1 MSKCEL
7 LALQLSVIIYLLH
20 IFNVAVET
28 GLDFVIIAITNYI
41 LYTLLCTVIQLVEIY
56 LFVLLFIYKCLVVI
70 L

>member
-7 LALQLSVIIYLLH
+7 LALQFSVIIYLLH

-41 LYTLLCTVIQLVEIY
+41 YTLLYTVKQLVEIY
-56 LFVLLFIYKCLVVI
+56 LFVLLFIYKCLVVT